1 MDIVAV
7 FNRDGGTF
15 KTTDMS
21 AFEAKVVEVFSA
33 AGHKIDCCIVS
44 GDKVVEALGEA
55 ADRPEI
61 DCIVAGGGD
70 GTISAAA
77 RCAWK
82 SGKALGVVPAGTMN
96 LFARSLS
103 LPLDILDALEALA
116 SGEIESIDIASAN
129 GQTFIHQ
136 FSAGM
141 RSRMVRLREARE
153 YGSRLSKIW
162 ATIRAAFIVMAKP
175 PRFEITFK
183 IDGREDT
190 QKISALS
197 ISNNEFGEDPLMY
210 AERLDG
216 GHLGVYMAAPLTFRS
231 ACHLAF
237 DILRGRLKDNSSVT
251 ALATSEIRLHFPRHR
266 HGIRCVMDGELVA
279 MEQDILVKI
288 HPGELKVLT
297 RRQNEGG

>member
-1 MDIVAV
+1 MNIIAV
-7 FNRDGGTF
+7 LNRDGGTF
-15 KTTDMS
+15 KTTDMPD
-21 AFEAKVVEVFSA
+21 FETKVVEVFSA
-33 AGHKIDCCIVS
+33 AGHNIDCCIVS
-44 GDKVVEALGEA
+44 GDKVVEALRDA
-55 ADRPEI
+55 ASRRDI

-77 RCAWK
+77 GYAWE
-82 SGKALGVVPAGTMN
+82 SGKALGIVPAGTMN
-96 LFARSLS
+96 LFARSLN
-103 LPLDILDALEALA
+103 LPLDIWEVLETLA
-116 SGEIESIDIASAN
+116 SGEVKAVDIASAN
-129 GQTFIHQ
+129 GKSFIHQ

-162 ATIRAAFIVMAKP
+162 ATIRAAFIVMARP
-175 PRFEITFK
+175 PRFEITFR

-190 QKISALS
+190 RRISALS

-216 GHLGVYMAAPLTFRS
+216 GHLGVYMAASLTLRS
-231 ACHLAF
+231 ATHLAF

-279 MEQDILVKI
+279 MDQDILVKI
-288 HPGELKVLT
+288 HPGELRVLSGPKDS
-297 RRQNEGG
+297 GG

>member
-70 GTISAAA
+70 GTIAAAA

-141 RSRMVRLREARE
+141 RSRMIRLREARE
-153 YGSRLSKIW
+153 YGSRLSK
-162 ATIRAAFIVMAKP
+162 
-175 PRFEITFK
+175 
-183 IDGREDT
+183 
-190 QKISALS
+190 
-197 ISNNEFGEDPLMY
+197 N
-210 AERLDG
+210 
-216 GHLGVYMAAPLTFRS
+216 LGDHQSCV
-231 ACHLAF
+231 
-237 DILRGRLKDNSSVT
+237 
-251 ALATSEIRLHFPRHR
+251 HR
-266 HGIRCVMDGELVA
+266 HGETAAVRNHI
-279 MEQDILVKI
+279 
-288 HPGELKVLT
+288 
-297 RRQNEGG
+297 